1 MYNNYIIYN
10 VYVMLEKLKDNY
22 IIEYLKN
29 YNILIIKCISY
40 NNDSK

>member
-22 IIEYLKN
+22 IIEYLKKDKM
-29 YNILIIKCISY
+29 YKQ
-40 NNDSK
+40 